1 MSCYSERSEE
11 SVYISGCNQI
21 LRYAQDDNSDR
32 VFGMTNTTKQK
43 NTPAF
48 HKEGVSLL

>member
-1 MSCYSERSEE
+1 MHIVDAIRSFAM
-11 SVYISGCNQI
+11 
-21 LRYAQDDNSDR
+21 LRMTIFDR
-32 VFGMTNTTKQK
+32 VFGMTNTKQK